1 MKKIALVILH
11 FNNKDLTVNCLKSI
25 KSLIIKDFSLEV
37 IIVDNSLK
45 KELLDL
51 RSEFKGLVFL
61 NPEKNFGF
69 TGGNNL
75 GIKKA
80 LEDKAD
86 YIFIVNNDTILDK
99 NLLVSLLKEME
110 GDQSIGILGPK
121 IYFAPGCEFHKE
133 KYKPTDEGK
142 VIWYAG
148 GLIDWQNILASHRG
162 VDEVDQGQYDQKT
175 ETDFVS
181 GCAMFVRK
189 EVFDKV
195 GLFDDKYFLYWEDVD
210 LCTRVKKANFKVIFF
225 PQAKVWHANAGS
237 SKVGGSLHDYYMT
250 RNRMLFGLK
259 YGSFKVRQALRRES
273 FKLAFRG
280 TPWQRTAIRDFYLK
294 RFGKGSFFNKNDK
307 I

>member
-11 FNNKDLTVNCLKSI
+11 FNNKDLTLGCLNSI
-25 KSLIIKDFSLEV
+25 KNLVIKGFSLEV
-37 IIVDNSLK
+37 IIIDNSLK
-45 KELLDL
+45 NELLNL
-51 RSEFKGLVFL
+51 RSKFKEFVFL
-61 NPEKNFGF
+61 NPEKNLGF

-75 GIKKA
+75 GLKKA
-80 LEDKAD
+80 LEDGAD
-86 YIFIVNNDTILDK
+86 YLFIVNNDTILDK
-99 NLLVSLLKEME
+99 NLLINLLKEMDS
-110 GDQSIGILGPK
+110 DQSIGILGPK
-121 IYFAPGCEFHKE
+121 IYFAPGYEFHQE

-162 VDEVDQGQYDQKT
+162 VDEIDKGQYEQKI

-181 GCAMFVRK
+181 GCAMFVKR

-210 LCTRVKKANFKVIFF
+210 LCTRVKKANFKVMFF

-237 SKVGGSLHDYYMT
+237 SEVGGSLHDYYMT
-250 RNRMLFGLK
+250 RNRMLFGLR
-259 YGSFKVRQALRRES
+259 YGSFRVKHALGRES
-273 FKLAFRG
+273 FKLTFKG
-280 TPWQRTAIRDFYLK
+280 TPWQKKAIRDFYLRK
-294 RFGKGSFFNKNDK
+294 FGKGSFLSKNDK